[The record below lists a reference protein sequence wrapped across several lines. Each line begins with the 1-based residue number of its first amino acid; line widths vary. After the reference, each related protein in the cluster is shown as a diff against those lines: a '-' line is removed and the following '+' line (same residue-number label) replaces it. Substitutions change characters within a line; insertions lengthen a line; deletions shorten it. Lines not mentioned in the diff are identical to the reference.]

1 MGPFAAVGLMT
12 FALLAT
18 RVATAWLI
26 MPLLAQARWGASA
39 GEVGLILT
47 AGALATSATLP
58 VVPRLSRKFGRGT
71 AIAGSTAMV
80 LAGLWFVGTA
90 ATIVGMTFGSLLL
103 GIANALGIPALS
115 AYAVDLTPPGRLG
128 AAMGLLRMAT
138 DGGVVFG
145 PIVLG
150 LMVDQLGLGYGGA
163 LVWAGAWLLA
173 CNTAFAA
180 AMRGHKAPRG

>member
-1 MGPFAAVGLMT
+1 MLF
-12 FALLAT
+12 
-18 RVATAWLI
+18 R
-26 MPLLAQARWGASA
+26 S
-39 GEVGLILT
+39 
-47 AGALATSATLP
+47 
-58 VVPRLSRKFGRGT
+58 
-71 AIAGSTAMV
+71 IAGSTAMV